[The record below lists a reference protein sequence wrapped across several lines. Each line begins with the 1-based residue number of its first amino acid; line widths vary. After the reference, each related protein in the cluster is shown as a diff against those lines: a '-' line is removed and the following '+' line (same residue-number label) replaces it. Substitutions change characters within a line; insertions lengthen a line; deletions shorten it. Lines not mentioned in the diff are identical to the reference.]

1 MGKKIGIIGG
11 GIIGTSVAYFLSQ
24 YPDADITLFE
34 KNTIGSGTTAKS
46 AATFCLIDDSV
57 SHEFWS
63 VRLFGFN
70 FYTGIEKQFPGSTG
84 FEKTGTLTV
93 CPYKEYEMYVKQAV
107 SLSIASGYTA
117 EYWTDPDKIHQII
130 PDLNLEGILGAGWC
144 PDDGFFDATMTANT
158 LARMARERGVQI
170 LIGTKVE
177 EICAE
182 NGKVTGVNTNK
193 GHFDFDVVVDAS
205 GPWVRNVAR
214 LVGIQLPI
222 WHTKAEVFILEP
234 TDKLG
239 YSFPVLKYPR
249 FYARKDKDNVFIC
262 KSHQS
267 MDLNDPEHAGFWDPD
282 QLPMTGGT
290 DEYFWDFLTGE
301 LMEHYPRL
309 LESSIVNEWVGYR
322 AEPPDFL
329 PVLGPTPVEGYI
341 LAAGAGGNGVIE
353 APTIG
358 RDLAAYIMNGAV
370 SWYMDRLP
378 LSRFA
383 ELKYDETGRLISKPG
398 IEIK

>member
-1 MGKKIGIIGG
+1 MKKRIGIIGG
-11 GIIGTSVAYFLSQ
+11 GIIGSATAYFLSQ
-24 YPDADITLFE
+24 YPDAEVTLFE
-34 KNTIGSGTTAKS
+34 KNSIGSGTTAKS

-63 VRLFGFN
+63 VRLFGFK
-70 FYTGIEKQFPGSTG
+70 FYTDIEKRFPGSTG
-84 FEKTGTLTV
+84 FEQTGTLTV
-93 CPYKEYEMYVKQAV
+93 CPYPEYERYVKQAV
-107 SLSIASGYTA
+107 ALTIATGYQA
-117 EYWTDPDKIHQII
+117 EYWTDKDKIHEIV
-130 PDLNLEGILGAGWC
+130 PDLNLDGILGAGWC

-170 LIGTKVE
+170 HIGTKVDD
-177 EICAE
+177 ICVE
-182 NGKVTGVNTNK
+182 NGKVTGLNTSK
-193 GHFDFDVVVDAS
+193 GHFDFDAVIDAS
-205 GPWVRNVAR
+205 GPWVRNVAKLAGVR
-214 LVGIQLPI
+214 VPI

-234 TDKLG
+234 SEKLG
-239 YSFPVLKYPR
+239 YKFPVLKYPR

-290 DEYFWDFLTGE
+290 DPYFWDFLTDE
-301 LMEHYPRL
+301 LMQHYPRL
-309 LESSIVNEWVGYR
+309 LESAIVNEWVGYR

-329 PVLGPTPVEGYI
+329 PVLGPTPVEGYY

-358 RDLAAYIMNGAV
+358 RDIADLVMTGSK
-370 SWYMDRLP
+370 SWYVDRLP
-378 LSRFA
+378 LARFD
-383 ELKYDETGRLISKPG
+383 ELKYDDTGRLISKPD
-398 IEIK
+398 ILIK

>member
-1 MGKKIGIIGG
+1 MKKRIGIIGG
-11 GIIGTSVAYFLSQ
+11 GIIGTATAYFLSQ
-24 YPDADITLFE
+24 YPDADVVLFE
-34 KNTIGSGTTAKS
+34 KSSIGSGTTAKS

-70 FYTGIEKQFPGSTG
+70 FYTGIEKKFPGSTG

-93 CPYKEYEMYVKQAV
+93 CPYREYEMYVKRAV
-107 SLSIASGYTA
+107 ALANASGYKA
-117 EYWTDPDKIHQII
+117 EYITDMDKVRQII
-130 PDLNLEGILGAGWC
+130 PDLTLENVLGAGWC
-144 PDDGFFDATMTANT
+144 PDDGFFDATMIANT
-158 LARMARERGVQI
+158 LARLARESGAQI
-170 LIGTKVE
+170 HIGTKVE
-177 EICAE
+177 EICTKD
-182 NGKVTGVNTNK
+182 GKVTGVKTDK
-193 GHFDFDVVVDAS
+193 GQYDLDVVIDAS

-214 LVGIQLPI
+214 LVGVQVPI

-234 TDKLG
+234 TEKLG
-239 YSFPVLKYPR
+239 YAFPVLKYPR
-249 FYARKDKDNVFIC
+249 FYARKDKGNVFIC

-267 MDLNDPEHAGFWDPD
+267 MDLNDPMHAGFWDPD
-282 QLPMTGGT
+282 QLAMTGGT

-301 LMEHYPRL
+301 LMNEYPRL
-309 LESSIVNEWVGYR
+309 LDSAVVNSWVGYR

-329 PVLGPTPVEGYI
+329 PVLGTTPVEGYI

-358 RDLAAYIMNGAV
+358 RDIAELVMEGTQ
-370 SWYMDRLP
+370 SWYIDRLP

-383 ELKYDETGRLISKPG
+383 ELKYDESGRMISKPD
-398 IEIK
+398 IIIK

>member
-1 MGKKIGIIGG
+1 MKKKIGIIGG

-34 KNTIGSGTTAKS
+34 KNSIGSGTTAKS

-57 SHEFWS
+57 AHEFWS

-107 SLSIASGYTA
+107 ALTVATGYQA
-117 EYWTDPDKIHQII
+117 EYWTDQDKIRQII

-158 LARMARERGVQI
+158 LARLARERGVQI
-170 LIGTKVE
+170 HIGTKVD
-177 EICAE
+177 EICTD
-182 NGKVTGVNTNK
+182 NGKVTGVNTSK
-193 GHFDFDVVVDAS
+193 GHFDLDVVIDAS
-205 GPWVRNVAR
+205 GPWVRNVAS
-214 LVGIQLPI
+214 LVGIKLPI

-234 TDKLG
+234 TEKLG
-239 YSFPVLKYPR
+239 YPFPVLKYPR

-282 QLPMTGGT
+282 LLPMTGGT
-290 DEYFWDFLTGE
+290 DAYFWDFLTDQ
-301 LMEHYPRL
+301 LMEQYPRL
-309 LESSIVNEWVGYR
+309 LESAVVNEWVGYR

-329 PVLGPTPVEGYI
+329 PVLGPTPVEGYV

-358 RDLAAYIMNGAV
+358 RDIADFVMTGAI
-370 SWYMDRLP
+370 SWYVDRLP

-383 ELKYDETGRLISKPG
+383 DLKFDDKGHIISKP
-398 IEIK
+398 EILIK